1 MRLRTPLAV
10 ALLACS
16 PAAAQA
22 HNPLCCKLFGHGTT
36 PCQTCAPDCQVHV
49 HYCKAPAACGEV
61 SPPMRQPMQQPMQ
74 QQFTPQMLY
83 SPILPS
89 TVGFTMPMMPMMG
102 TPMAYQPQ
110 FAAPQF
116 APAPQQSAP
125 MPSSAPNCA
134 PAGNCGDCEP
144 RVARLEQGVKN
155 LSERMDR
162 IETILENQTAILKR
176 LAENVT
182 P

>member
-1 MRLRTPLAV
+1 MRLRIPLAV
-10 ALLACS
+10 ALLATS
-16 PAAAQA
+16 PVAAQA
-22 HNPLCCKLFGHGTT
+22 HNPLCCKLFGHGTQ
-36 PCQTCAPDCQVHV
+36 CETCAPDCQVHV
-49 HYCKAPAACGEV
+49 HICKAPSACGEV

-74 QQFTPQMLY
+74 QQFTSQMLY

-110 FAAPQF
+110 FAPQY
-116 APAPQQSAP
+116 APAPQQ
-125 MPSSAPNCA
+125 PSSAPNYA
-134 PAGNCGDCEP
+134 PASNCGDCEP
-144 RVARLEQGVKN
+144 RVARLENGVKN

-162 IETILENQTAILKR
+162 IETILENQTTIMKR
-176 LAENVT
+176 LAENVS